1 MYQPVLI
8 SSGLTGWQFLQRT
21 YDQQRIAF
29 DQSVE
34 LKRETDHFAEK
45 ISQITTAEE
54 LVADRQLLTVA
65 LGAFGLED
73 DINNTFFIQ
82 NPQSIGLPHFV
93 ENVQEIGLAP
103 RPKDHRKRPYF
114 SILGDGKQ
122 HTGQGAP
129 DQMKKH
135 VFHRE
140 IESLLFRTLHGVF
153 DDRAVLFGVEDQTV
167 ADFETLFEKVGDF
180 SDLSEVDFV

>member
-1 MYQPVLI
+1 MKFLDI
-8 SSGLTGWQFLQRT
+8 LLQRGIVGALN
-21 YDQQRIAF
+21 RL
-29 DQSVE
+29 SVIDFE
-34 LKRETDHFAEK
+34 
-45 ISQITTAEE
+45 S
-54 LVADRQLLTVA
+54 LLPKN
-65 LGAFGLED
+65 G
-73 DINNTFFIQ
+73 NTFFIQ